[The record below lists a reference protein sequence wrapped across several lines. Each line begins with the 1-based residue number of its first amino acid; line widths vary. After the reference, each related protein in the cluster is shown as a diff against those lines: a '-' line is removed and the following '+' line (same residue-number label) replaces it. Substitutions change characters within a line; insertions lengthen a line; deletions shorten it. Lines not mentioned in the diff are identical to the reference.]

1 VHTNVSCPHAIA
13 GHRLTR
19 GPLAG
24 SLAAVAKSG
33 MNSENGPV
41 SKKPTPS
48 SRTNGPTGGS
58 RVPKGRVPVAS
69 TTPKRSRRFLGGS
82 APVANEVAPNSSS
95 DSDGSANDVT
105 EATSSKKKYAY
116 GGGALILIFI
126 GAQLVSSVVYGI
138 VQSRTTY
145 DFTAPAGVGAAVGQA
160 SSQFSSGQIFAIAVP
175 PPLWLT
181 ALMQIPLWLGLG
193 GAPIW
198 FAIKK
203 GKGVVADLGL
213 RMKAIDVP
221 IGLAIGVACQLL
233 LVPLV
238 YFALRPLL
246 GENDVSAA
254 ARELTD
260 RATDPLSIV
269 LVFLIVGIGAPVAE
283 EIYFRGMAQR
293 IFGRRLGPWAAIL
306 GAAAFFAAT
315 HLQPLQFPAL
325 LVFGVILGFM
335 AWRSGRIGPA
345 IWAHVG
351 FNVVAATGLL
361 FHIGPT

>member
-1 VHTNVSCPHAIA
+1 M
-13 GHRLTR
+13 
-19 GPLAG
+19 
-24 SLAAVAKSG
+24 AKPR
-33 MNSENGPV
+33 NSADNSSEP
-41 SKKPTPS
+41 KRPAPS
-48 SRTNGPTGGS
+48 SRTNGPTGGP
-58 RVPKGRVPVAS
+58 RTPKGKIPVAAES
-69 TTPKRSRRFLGGS
+69 AKRSRRFLSGS
-82 APVANEVAPNSSS
+82 SPASKSTNSTTNSNDGADDVATDAPRKS
-95 DSDGSANDVT
+95 
-105 EATSSKKKYAY
+105 KYAY
-116 GGGALILIFI
+116 GAGALIIIFI
-126 GAQLVSSVVYGI
+126 GAQLVSSLVYAL

-145 DFTAPAGVGAAVGQA
+145 DFTTPAGVGAAVGQA
-160 SSQFSSGQIFAIAVP
+160 SSQFAAGQMFSIALP

-181 ALMQIPLWLGLG
+181 AIMQIPLWLGLG

-213 RMKAIDVP
+213 RMKLVDAP
-221 IGLAIGVACQLL
+221 IGLAVGVACQLI

-238 YFALRPLL
+238 YLALRPIL
-246 GENDVSAA
+246 GVKDVSAA

-269 LVFLIVGIGAPVAE
+269 LVFLIVGIGAPIAE

-306 GAAAFFAAT
+306 AAAAFFAAT

-325 LVFGVILGFM
+325 LLFGVVLGFM
-335 AWRSGRIGPA
+335 AWRSGRIGPS

-361 FHIGPT
+361 FHIGPS

>member
-1 VHTNVSCPHAIA
+1 
-13 GHRLTR
+13 LTD
-19 GPLAG
+19 

-33 MNSENGPV
+33 KNSDNASE
-41 SKKPTPS
+41 SKKPAPS
-48 SRTNGPTGGS
+48 SRTNGPAGGS

-69 TTPKRSRRFLGGS
+69 NPPKRSRRFLGRGPTPAAEVPS
-82 APVANEVAPNSSS
+82 KSSTESGEAP
-95 DSDGSANDVT
+95 T
-105 EATSSKKKYAY
+105 EIAATTSSKKKYAY
-116 GGGALILIFI
+116 GGGALILVFI
-126 GAQLVSSVVYGI
+126 GAQLVSSVVFGM
-138 VQSRTTY
+138 VQSQTTY
-145 DFTAPAGVGAAVGQA
+145 DFTAPAGIGAAVGQA
-160 SSQFSSGQIFAIAVP
+160 SSQFAGGQILAISVP

-193 GAPIW
+193 AAPIW

-213 RMKAIDVP
+213 RMKPIDVP
-221 IGLAIGVACQLL
+221 VGLAIGVACQLI
-233 LVPLV
+233 LVPVV
-238 YFALRPLL
+238 YFLLRPLL
-246 GENDVSAA
+246 GVNDVSAA

-260 RATDPLSIV
+260 RASDPLSIV

-293 IFGRRLGPWAAIL
+293 IFGRRLGPWAAIFA
-306 GAAAFFAAT
+306 AAAFFAST

-335 AWRSGRIGPA
+335 AWRSGRLGPA

-351 FNVVAATGLL
+351 FNVVAAAGLL
-361 FHIGPT
+361 FQFGPT

>member
-1 VHTNVSCPHAIA
+1 MTCLQTTAENRS
-13 GHRLTR
+13 TR

-24 SLAAVAKSG
+24 SLAAVAKQG
-33 MNSENGPV
+33 KNSDNASVP
-41 SKKPTPS
+41 KKPAPS
-48 SRTNGPTGGS
+48 SRTNGPTGSS

-69 TTPKRSRRFLGGS
+69 ASPKRSRRFLGGATPAQS
-82 APVANEVAPNSSS
+82 EVVSSVTDGAS
-95 DSDGSANDVT
+95 DTSDGGAASPSTA
-105 EATSSKKKYAY
+105 KKYAY
-116 GGGALILIFI
+116 GAGALILIFI
-126 GAQLVSSVVYGI
+126 GAQLVSSVIYGI
-138 VQSRTTY
+138 IQSRTTY

-160 SSQFSSGQIFAIAVP
+160 SSQFTAGQIFAIAVP

-221 IGLAIGVACQLL
+221 IGLAIGVACQLI

-238 YFALRPLL
+238 YLALRPLL
-246 GENDVSAA
+246 GVKDVSAA

-306 GAAAFFAAT
+306 AAAAFFAAT

-325 LVFGVILGFM
+325 LLFGVILGVM
-335 AWRSGRIGPA
+335 AWRSGRIGPS

-351 FNVVAATGLL
+351 FNVVAAVGLL
-361 FHIGPT
+361 FHIGPS